1 MAEEHFMAEF
11 TRHQRTLYGYIRSL
25 CPRLQDA
32 DEVFSQTSMALWR
45 KNADYEPGT
54 NFLAWACRMAEFD
67 VLNHL
72 RSRRRD
78 RLVFDEG
85 LLTTLAQESAEYLAG
100 NEQRVAALR
109 DCLEQL
115 PDNHRRM
122 IVTRYESPAPV
133 AQIAETFGRSA
144 ASFSVTLHKIRK
156 QLLACIR
163 GRLGAEG
170 PEFDRGEEASS

>member
-45 KNADYEPGT
+45 KSSQYEPGT
-54 NFLAWACRMAEFD
+54 NFVAWACRMAEFE
-67 VLNHL
+67 VLNYL
-72 RSRRRD
+72 RTQRRD
-78 RLVFDEG
+78 RLVFDEQ
-85 LLTTLAQESAEYLAG
+85 LLTTLAHETAEYLAG
-100 NEQRVAALR
+100 NDRRAAALR
-109 DCLEQL
+109 DCLDQL
-115 PDNHRRM
+115 PENHRRM
-122 IVTRYESPAPV
+122 IVTRYESQDPV
-133 AQIAETFGRSA
+133 GRIAESFGRSA

-163 GRLGAEG
+163 GRAN
-170 PEFDRGEEASS
+170 GETS

>member
-1 MAEEHFMAEF
+1 MAEEHFMTEF
-11 TRHQRTLYGYIRSL
+11 TRHQRTLYSYIRSL

-45 KNADYEPGT
+45 KNAEYEPGT
-54 NFLAWACRMAEFD
+54 NFVAWACRMAEFE

-78 RLVFDEG
+78 RLVFDEQ
-85 LLTTLAQESAEYLAG
+85 LLTTLAHETAEYLAG
-100 NEQRVAALR
+100 GDQRVSALR
-109 DCLEQL
+109 ECLEQL
-115 PDNHRRM
+115 PEHHRRM
-122 IVTRYESPAPV
+122 IVTRYETKEPV
-133 AQIAETFGRSA
+133 AQVAETFGRSA

-163 GRLGAEG
+163 GRLG
-170 PEFDRGEEASS
+170 GETPS

>member
-45 KNADYEPGT
+45 KSADYEPGT
-54 NFLAWACRMAEFD
+54 HFVAWACRMAEFE
-67 VLNHL
+67 VLNYL
-72 RSRRRD
+72 RTRRRD
-78 RLVFDEG
+78 RLVFDED
-85 LLTTLAQESAEYLAG
+85 LLTTLAHETAEYLADSD
-100 NEQRVAALR
+100 QRVAALR

-115 PDNHRRM
+115 PANHRRM
-122 IVTRYESPAPV
+122 IVMRYESPAPV
-133 AQIAETFGRSA
+133 AQIAESFGRTA

-163 GRLGAEG
+163 GRLAAEG
-170 PEFDRGEEASS
+170 PEPGPGGQASA